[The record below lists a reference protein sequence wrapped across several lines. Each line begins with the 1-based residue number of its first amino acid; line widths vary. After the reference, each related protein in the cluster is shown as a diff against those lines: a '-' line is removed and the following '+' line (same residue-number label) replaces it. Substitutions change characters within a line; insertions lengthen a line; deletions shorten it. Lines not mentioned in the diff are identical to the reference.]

1 MIALL
6 IGVELGIDFGGD
18 EVNTGSSLSSV
29 GRFDP
34 GGRGFALGSK
44 SSSIC
49 EFHVVSSI
57 NSSTSD
63 SGSDSEW
70 DGAVW
75 AVSFPFLTFGLFP
88 LPFFLLCSMP
98 LFDNFAYLNSSPCSE
113 ERIKPKLDKR
123 LV

>member
-88 LPFFLLCSMP
+88 LPFFFVPC
-98 LFDNFAYLNSSPCSE
+98 PCSTTLHTSTAVPAPRRE
-113 ERIKPKLDKR
+113 SNQS
-123 LV
+123 